1 MDNRIILQVPMSKA
15 LRKQAEDVAEDVGFS
30 SLQEVI
36 RLLIRKFARRE
47 LSIKVEDVE
56 VVNLSSSAKSR
67 LKKIE
72 KDISEGKNLYRTE
85 GTADFLKN
93 LRQ

>member
-1 MDNRIILQVPMSKA
+1 MNNRIILQVPMSKA

-36 RLLIRKFARRE
+36 RLLVRKFARRE
-47 LSIKVEDVE
+47 LAIKIEEVE
-56 VVNLSSSAKSR
+56 VVRLSSSAKSR
-67 LKKIE
+67 LNKIE
-72 KDISEGKNLYRTE
+72 QDISGGKNLYRTKD
-85 GTADFLKN
+85 TADFLNK